1 MMFFCKLKVSILIIS
16 LLFLLSFVPNIQG
29 QINDDF
35 ITTLDSSIIITEIG
49 SGIINY
55 RFTVTNNGLAAGT
68 FDEDLI
74 FYLPLEYEKKIIG
87 HNIISPLE
95 HTISFSKDNK
105 NVLVKIETLKPMSIN
120 SGADI
125 GIELELV
132 LGDFIE
138 KTDRNG
144 MYKAL
149 VPLVTSTNLLINLE
163 RVSVEVPQSAPFV
176 NVTEQWERR
185 QEIYSELQETSFNNV
200 ERKDERFGYVYILE
214 NSGQNAFSIIEIN
227 DIIREIYISDKGDV
241 MIRETITFTNRGFNA
256 SILEFIALDLV
267 GPERDNNNVPIVRNI
282 TSVPNREPVV
292 LESKDITLI
301 NSPINKL
308 PIKEIIRNPV
318 GHGVKAVIKYEYK
331 LDNTNIEI
339 NQFSISA
346 NIETRSP
353 LKALANNYQIKI
365 VDSDSYKINSQTT
378 NLKLEG
384 NDQFFAEDI
393 TIEYSP
399 GIAWASNI
407 SLPIGTTLFIIVLL
421 GSIVNIE
428 KPKEE
433 EENEILTKM
442 KEFTGFYNKKIPTI
456 RNIAAGIKKWDKD
469 NIQKNQIDNVKNE
482 LNSIKSRTAGEFTS
496 LKRDIINLDTS
507 QKELFDNITRYEQSF
522 ERDIFQMLQLCEQK
536 RLNRINIPELEKRLS
551 EYEKNVDDKINKT
564 IASIQTAISNLLYK

>member
-1 MMFFCKLKVSILIIS
+1 
-16 LLFLLSFVPNIQG
+16 VPNIQG

-339 NQFSISA
+339 NDFSISA

-469 NIQKNQIDNVKNE
+469 DIQKNQIDNVKNE

>member
-1 MMFFCKLKVSILIIS
+1 MKVSILIIS
-16 LLFLLSFVPNIQG
+16 LLFLLSFVPNVQG

-35 ITTLDSSIIITEIG
+35 ITTLDSNIIITEIG

-55 RFTVTNNGLAAGT
+55 RFSVTNNGLTAGT

-74 FYLPLEYEKKIIG
+74 FYLPLEYEKKISG
-87 HNIISPLE
+87 HNIISSSE
-95 HTISFSKDNK
+95 HIVSFSKDRK
-105 NVLVKIETLKPMSIN
+105 NVLIKIETLKPISIN

-132 LGDFIE
+132 IDDFIE
-138 KTDRNG
+138 KTERVG

-149 VPLVTSTNLLINLE
+149 VPLVTSTNLLIHLE
-163 RVSVEVPQSAPFV
+163 KVSVEVPGSAPFM

-185 QEIYSELQETSFNNV
+185 QELYTEFQETSFNNV
-200 ERKDERFGYVYILE
+200 ERKDERFGYIYILE
-214 NSGQNAFSIIEIN
+214 NSGQNSFSIIEIN
-227 DIIREIYISDKGDV
+227 DILREIYISNKGDV
-241 MIRETITFTNRGFNA
+241 MIRETITFTNRGFNG

-292 LESKDITLI
+292 LDSRDITLI
-301 NSPINKL
+301 NSPVNRL

-318 GHGVKAVIKYEYK
+318 GQGIMAVIKYEYK

-339 NQFSISA
+339 NDFSISA
-346 NIETRSP
+346 NIETKSP
-353 LKALANNYQIKI
+353 LNALANNYQIKI
-365 VDSDSYKINSQTT
+365 LNSDSYKIKSQTT

-384 NDQFFAEDI
+384 NDQFYAEDI

-421 GSIVNIE
+421 GSMSNIE

-433 EENEILTKM
+433 EENEIIIKM
-442 KEFTGFYNKKIPTI
+442 KEFTEFYNKKIPTI
-456 RNIAAGIKKWDKD
+456 RNISSGIKKWDKD
-469 NIQKNQIDNVKNE
+469 DIQKKHIDNVKNE
-482 LNSIKSRTAGEFTS
+482 LNSIKSRTAGEFAS
-496 LKRDIINLDTS
+496 LKRDIINLDAS

-536 RLNRINIPELEKRLS
+536 RLNRINLPELEKRLS
-551 EYEKNVDDKINKT
+551 DYEKNVDDKINKT
-564 IASIQTAISNLLYK
+564 IAGIQTAISNLLYK